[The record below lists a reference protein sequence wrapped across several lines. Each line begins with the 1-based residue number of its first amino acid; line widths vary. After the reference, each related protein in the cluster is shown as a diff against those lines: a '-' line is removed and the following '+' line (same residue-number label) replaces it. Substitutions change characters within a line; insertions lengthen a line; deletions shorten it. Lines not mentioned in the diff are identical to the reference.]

1 MQIKKILLDTNFLL
15 IPAQFKVDIFS
26 EIDRIM
32 LANYKL
38 YVLDKSI
45 DELKKIIADKK
56 QKLKNK
62 KAAKLALQL
71 IKAKKVNVLKTKQDK
86 PVDDM
91 IADLKGHIIATQDI
105 ALKRRLRTEKLSEYI
120 IMTNSGTLTTDICH
134 NNILI
139 PIERSKNYP
148 QIS

>member
-1 MQIKKILLDTNFLL
+1 MQLKCNNGLEENKIKKILLDTNFLL
-15 IPAQFKVDIFS
+15 IPSQFNIDIFS

-45 DELKKIIADKK
+45 DELKKIITDKK

-71 IKAKKVNVLKTKQDK
+71 IKTKKQNIIKTKQDK
-86 PVDDM
+86 PVDDI
-91 IADLKGHIIATQDI
+91 IADLKGYIIATQDI
-105 ALKRRLRTEKLSEYI
+105 NLKKRLKFKKTKIITLRAKKKLI
-120 IMTNSGTLTTDICH
+120 IT
-134 NNILI
+134 
-139 PIERSKNYP
+139 
-148 QIS
+148 